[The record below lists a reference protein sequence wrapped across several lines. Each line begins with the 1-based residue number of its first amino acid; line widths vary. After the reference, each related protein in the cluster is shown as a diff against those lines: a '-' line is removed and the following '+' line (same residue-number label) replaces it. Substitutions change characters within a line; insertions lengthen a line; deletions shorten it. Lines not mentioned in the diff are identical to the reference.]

1 MNHKNLFILEK
12 MPIKKAVITLIV
24 PTILSMMVQVFY
36 NLTDTFFIGK
46 LNDPYQVAAVTITM
60 PLFMMLMALS
70 GIFGNGAASYIS
82 RLLGQKRYKDA
93 RSTSSLALFCITIM
107 GLLISIFANI
117 YIKHILD
124 AVGTS
129 PNTYE
134 YCRKYL
140 AIILYGAIPIMLNFA
155 MSQLLRSEGNAKIV
169 FIGMIVGT
177 GANIILDPI
186 FIFVLKQG
194 VVGAAVATVIGN
206 VLSLLYYIYYY
217 LKFKGLATPSFR
229 YIRFKSEYFKE
240 ILKIGLPTSLSQLMM
255 SVGSSISYKLASN
268 YGDHALAAMGV
279 SQRVISIVI
288 FTFIGLANGIQ
299 PLIGY
304 SYGAGNTKRLRD
316 SISFSTRLGLSL
328 AVVFVLSFLFFSKY
342 AVIIFINDEQVIEF
356 GSKMLLVFTAAIPF
370 AVLQMIYM
378 VTLQAMGKAIPSLI
392 VSLSRQGLIYIPLV
406 LILNKYFQF
415 DGLIWAMPITDILTS
430 IIAFLFFYPLI
441 YKIDHSIKE

>member
-1 MNHKNLFILEK
+1 
-12 MPIKKAVITLIV
+12 V
-24 PTILSMMVQVFY
+24 
-36 NLTDTFFIGK
+36 
-46 LNDPYQVAAVTITM
+46 
-60 PLFMMLMALS
+60 
-70 GIFGNGAASYIS
+70 
-82 RLLGQKRYKDA
+82 
-93 RSTSSLALFCITIM
+93 
-107 GLLISIFANI
+107 
-117 YIKHILD
+117 

-134 YCRKYL
+134 HCRKYL

-229 YIRFKSEYFKE
+229 FIRFKSEYFKE

-255 SVGSSISYKLASN
+255 SVGSSISYKLASD

-316 SISFSTRLGLSL
+316 SLSFSTRLGLSL